1 MKTIYLIMGESG
13 CGKDSMV
20 NSLCK
25 RYGYRRV
32 RSYTT
37 RPSRRTHTD
46 KLSHIFVNDQ
56 EFNDLKN
63 LVAYTEFDG
72 YRYGTTKEQLEDSD
86 LYIIDFAGIKYLEQI
101 YDGNCD
107 LKIIYITSSEADRFL
122 WLKQRYGGDAAATEQ
137 AMHRIKHDRLA
148 FNNEECRVN
157 ADYIIENSTYKTL
170 EEVTEELHNIIVN
183 ESEVYKNADQHNEA
197 KPERENTD

>member
-20 NSLCK
+20 NTLCR
-25 RYGYRRV
+25 RYGYSRV
-32 RSYTT
+32 KSYTT

-46 KLSHIFVNDQ
+46 KLSHIFVNDK
-56 EFNDLKN
+56 EFSELKE

-72 YRYGTTKEQLEDSD
+72 YRYGTTKEQLEESD
-86 LYIIDFAGIKYLEQI
+86 LYIIDYAGIKYLEES
-101 YDGNCD
+101 YKGDCE
-107 LKIIYITSSEADRFL
+107 LKVVYITSSEVDRFL
-122 WLKQRYGGDAAATEQ
+122 WLKKRYGGDAAATEQ

-148 FNNEECRVN
+148 FNNEECRAI

-170 EEVTEELHNIIVN
+170 EEVTEELHTIMLQ
-183 ESEVYKNADQHNEA
+183 ESEVHSDAG
-197 KPERENTD
+197 